1 MQHQA
6 TSSVRMNVSAE
17 KVWAVLD
24 DYVGL
29 DKYSNGVETTT
40 IIGDKATGLGAKR
53 HCVFYNKDSVVEE
66 ITEYEENK
74 VFTVELSELSAPLKS
89 MVASFRIEKRSETS
103 CEVFMTMDFS
113 VRFGPLGIV
122 LGILM
127 MRPVL
132 KGVQKNLLTGIA
144 YHAFTGKNVGSELPS
159 KDELAPA
166 LTA

>member
-1 MQHQA
+1 
-6 TSSVRMNVSAE
+6 MNVSVE

-29 DKYSNGVETTT
+29 AKYSNGVETTT
-40 IIGDKATGLGAKR
+40 LIGDKTTGLGAKR

-66 ITEYEENK
+66 ITQYEENK
-74 VFTVELSELSAPLKS
+74 LFTVELTELSAPLKS
-89 MVASFRIEKRSETS
+89 MIASFRIEKRSETS
-103 CEVFMTMDFS
+103 CEVFMTMDFG

-132 KGVQKNLLTGIA
+132 KGVQKKLLTGIA

-159 KDELAPA
+159 NDELAPA